1 MQMCGEGSLIKKN
14 KRGMKE
20 IAYVKTAYVCKYF
33 TVTKTNSQWAMHT
46 GLFILMVTQAQVVP

>member
-1 MQMCGEGSLIKKN
+1 
-14 KRGMKE
+14 MKE
-20 IAYVKTAYVCKYF
+20 IAYVKIAYVCKYF